1 MNFSI
6 PGKTFKLLLI
16 AASLLGSSIYTF
28 GQTNIA
34 IAPNKMNVLYIGVDN
49 PLSVA
54 ASNGSDDK
62 VTVTVT
68 GGGGTVSKLGSG
80 LYNVQVT
87 DLTDECLVNVYVDG
101 KIAGSSPFRVRSL
114 PAPFATVGG
123 YLSGSK
129 IKDDAFRFQP
139 GLGVF
144 LKDFPFE
151 VRYEVTGFTFTVGD
165 DLGNVRTADCASAL
179 FTPRAKQLIDQ
190 YAKPGEMVTIDKIRV
205 KDPSGKELKIPSLVY
220 YIQ

>member
-1 MNFSI
+1 
-6 PGKTFKLLLI
+6 
-16 AASLLGSSIYTF
+16 
-28 GQTNIA
+28 
-34 IAPNKMNVLYIGVDN
+34 MNVLYIGVDN

-54 ASNGSDDK
+54 ASNGSDEK

-123 YLSGSK
+123 YLSGRK
-129 IKDDAFRFQP
+129 IKDDAFRSHP

-165 DLGNVRTADCASAL
+165 DQGNVRTTDCESAL
-179 FTPRAKQLIDQ
+179 FTPGAKQLIEQ

>member
-1 MNFSI
+1 MNFKI
-6 PGKTFKLLLI
+6 PGIKAFKLILI
-16 AASLLGSSIYTF
+16 YASLLCSSVYTF

-49 PLSVA
+49 PVTVA
-54 ASNGSDDK
+54 ASNGNDER

-68 GGGGTVSKLGSG
+68 GGGGTVSKQGSG
-80 LYNVQVT
+80 LYNVRVT

-101 KIAGSSPFRVRSL
+101 KLAGSSPFRVRSL

-129 IKDDAFRFQP
+129 IKADAFRSQP

-165 DLGNVRTADCASAL
+165 DQGNVRTADCESAL
-179 FTPRAKQLIDQ
+179 FAPGAKQLIDQ
-190 YAKPGEMVTIDKIRV
+190 FAKPGEMVTIDKIRV

-220 YIQ
+220 